1 MIAIMKPI
9 PAEMVS
15 VMPPILVKSETLLS
29 SKMIVYEA
37 DTKVIIVATKKMML
51 RVTNHSE
58 ILLM

>member
-37 DTKVIIVATKKMML
+37 DTKVIRVATTKMML

>member
-15 VMPPILVKSETLLS
+15 VIPPILVKNETLLS
-29 SKMIVYEA
+29 SKMIVNEA
-37 DTKVIIVATKKMML
+37 DTKVIIVATTKMML

>member
-15 VMPPILVKSETLLS
+15 VILPILVKNETLLS
-29 SKMIVYEA
+29 SKMIVNEA
-37 DTKVIIVATKKMML
+37 DTKVIRVATTKMML

>member
-15 VMPPILVKSETLLS
+15 VIPPILVKNESLLS

-37 DTKVIIVATKKMML
+37 DTKVIIAATTKMML

>member
-1 MIAIMKPI
+1 
-9 PAEMVS
+9 VS

-29 SKMIVYEA
+29 SKMIVYEV
-37 DTKVIIVATKKMML
+37 DTSVIIVATTKMML